1 MPAKLVTRTAY
12 VSGICAFVLAVSL
25 ASTVEAREQA
35 KRSGYPNGQLL
46 VETQELARQLG
57 NPGLRIVDLR
67 ASGPQGYEEY
77 IFGHIPGAVYLNW
90 RELDDVAS
98 NKKGLPMDQAKAEA
112 LFSNLGIDEKTRVVA
127 YDDSGG
133 LYAARL
139 FFVLEFFGHTK
150 VAILNGGFS
159 KWMNEDRDLSEEPPR
174 ITPKK
179 FVARPNR
186 DLIATA
192 EWVRKNYKDPGV
204 CMLDARSPQ
213 EYQGKQAVRGVKRA
227 GRVPQGKQAV
237 RGVKRAGRVPGA
249 VLVNW
254 VDTINR
260 EDHTFKSAA
269 ELQKM
274 FEDAGATKD
283 RELVTYCLQGIR
295 ASHNFFVARL
305 LGYEKVRNYDGSW
318 VEWGNR
324 PDVPVEN

>member
-12 VSGICAFVLAVSL
+12 VSGICAFALAVSL
-25 ASTVEAREQA
+25 ASTVEARERA
-35 KRSGYPNGQLL
+35 KTSGYPNGHLL

-57 NPGLRIVDLR
+57 NPSLRIVDLR

-77 IFGHIPGAVYLNW
+77 LFGHIPGAVYLNW

-159 KWMNEDRDLSEEPPR
+159 KWMNEDRDLSGEAPR

-179 FVARPNR
+179 FVARPKR
-186 DLIATA
+186 ELIATA
-192 EWVRKNYKDPGV
+192 EWVRKNHKDPGV

-213 EYQGKQAVRGVKRA
+213 EYEGKKAARGI
-227 GRVPQGKQAV
+227 
-237 RGVKRAGRVPGA
+237 KRAGRVPGA
-249 VLVNW
+249 VLINW

-269 ELQKM
+269 TLQKM